1 MSTMRLFLPPPP
13 GWESAE
19 EGGGAEIKDEGQTA
33 GVHVSSA
40 SYAVGGGEGA
50 HREEAVGESAEVL
63 GSGSHVAAPVGDE
76 EDLAVCSAGHGGDAT
91 MADEVSCEG
100 LPEEVARGGGGADEV
115 AHVAEGP
122 RVMEAGLK
130 KDETVRQCA
139 VPSLQEH
146 AQEAQ
151 EEHVQQQGQ
160 KHEQQKE
167 LLDQVAT
174 HVPQG
179 VEPGLFSYMIGLF
192 SLNDGS
198 LFLIT
203 SDYAPRSAN
212 TRGEWRAT
220 CRHSCG
226 RAFQG

>member
-115 AHVAEGP
+115 AHVL
-122 RVMEAGLK
+122 RGL
-130 KDETVRQCA
+130 
-139 VPSLQEH
+139 
-146 AQEAQ
+146 
-151 EEHVQQQGQ
+151 G
-160 KHEQQKE
+160 
-167 LLDQVAT
+167 
-174 HVPQG
+174 
-179 VEPGLFSYMIGLF
+179 
-192 SLNDGS
+192 
-198 LFLIT
+198 
-203 SDYAPRSAN
+203 
-212 TRGEWRAT
+212 
-220 CRHSCG
+220 
-226 RAFQG
+226 